1 MTKNLP
7 EGRGRILVLSSTF
20 PRWEGDTEPGFVF
33 DLCRHLAA
41 ELEVTVLAPHAA
53 GARLRETLAGV
64 SVVRYRY
71 GPSSWEKLAY
81 GGGIMANL
89 RRNPLLFL
97 MLPPFFLGQLMA
109 LLALMRRLRPA
120 ALHAHWIVPQ
130 GMVLAAALPGRT
142 RPRAICTD
150 HGSDVAYR
158 NFVFRPLATAP

>member
-71 GPSSWEKLAY
+71 GPSSWEKLA
-81 GGGIMANL
+81 
-89 RRNPLLFL
+89 
-97 MLPPFFLGQLMA
+97 
-109 LLALMRRLRPA
+109 
-120 ALHAHWIVPQ
+120 
-130 GMVLAAALPGRT
+130 
-142 RPRAICTD
+142 
-150 HGSDVAYR
+150 HGSDVTALRGGYR
-158 NFVFRPLATAP
+158 RRLRRWVPRSVDRRVG